1 MELETWVHNDKKV
14 KDMLNQLLIPSI
26 PLAMLTKILKSPSLV
41 DRYYNL
47 FKKSQYEWIGNLL
60 PNRLVKCPRVGCD
73 EGLYSERTLT
83 KNWLYVLNVSMHFV
97 MIAGN
102 LTTQDS
108 SFV

>member
-47 FKKSQYEWIGNLL
+47 FKKVNMNG
-60 PNRLVKCPRVGCD
+60 LVIFYPID
-73 EGLYSERTLT
+73 
-83 KNWLYVLNVSMHFV
+83 
-97 MIAGN
+97 
-102 LTTQDS
+102 
-108 SFV
+108 